1 MQRYWVCDQLC
12 VGRLP
17 NTVSPM
23 TSRPEATR
31 IRKPPGERR
40 AEIVRTA
47 AGIALAEGL
56 ERITLRRIAD
66 ELGVRPGLIG
76 HYFPA
81 ADDLVS
87 EAFTH
92 AATDERESL
101 LPPDEHELPPVER
114 LARFLVRLT
123 DGEYRDLSRLW
134 LNARHLS
141 RFKPGLRSAVTT
153 QESATRTALTGLLEE
168 GHRAGDFTTDD
179 ALGVALHLLVTIDG
193 LGAYANDDTQLD
205 HPALDDM
212 AITTAERLLD
222 LPEGTLRM
230 RATPPEP
237 AERPIRGRRGARKQP
252 MG

>member
-1 MQRYWVCDQLC
+1 MQRYWAFGQLC

-23 TSRPEATR
+23 TSRPQATR
-31 IRKPPGERR
+31 IRKPPAERR

-47 AGIALAEGL
+47 AAIALAEGL

-101 LPPDEHELPPVER
+101 LPPGEHELPRSNGSRASSYASPT
-114 LARFLVRLT
+114 VRT
-123 DGEYRDLSRLW
+123 ET
-134 LNARHLS
+134 
-141 RFKPGLRSAVTT
+141 SAACGSTRGT
-153 QESATRTALTGLLEE
+153 SAGSSP
-168 GHRAGDFTTDD
+168 D
-179 ALGVALHLLVTIDG
+179 
-193 LGAYANDDTQLD
+193 
-205 HPALDDM
+205 
-212 AITTAERLLD
+212 
-222 LPEGTLRM
+222 
-230 RATPPEP
+230 
-237 AERPIRGRRGARKQP
+237 
-252 MG
+252 

>member
-1 MQRYWVCDQLC
+1 
-12 VGRLP
+12 
-17 NTVSPM
+17 M
-23 TSRPEATR
+23 TSRPQATR
-31 IRKPPGERR
+31 IRKPPAERR

-47 AGIALAEGL
+47 AAIALAEGL

-101 LPPDEHELPPVER
+101 LPPGEHELPPVER

-123 DGEYRDLSRLW
+123 DGAYRDLSRLW

-141 RFKPGLRSAVTT
+141 RFKPGLRSAVNT
-153 QESATRTALTGLLEE
+153 QESATRTALADLVEE

-193 LGAYANDDTQLD
+193 LGAYANDDAQLD

-212 AITTAERLLD
+212 AIATAERLLG
-222 LPEGTLRM
+222 LAEGTLRL
-230 RATPPEP
+230 RAVPQDP
-237 AERPIRGRRGARKQP
+237 AERPDPRGSGTRGKP
-252 MG
+252 TGS